1 MKVCLLLLVG
11 IILLIPLYAFVKAG
25 KTADR
30 KMRKYW
36 EGGWNH
42 GIHERI

>member
-1 MKVCLLLLVG
+1 MKVCLLLQVG

-25 KTADR
+25 KTADQ
-30 KMRKYW
+30 KMKKYW
-36 EGGWNH
+36 EGWNH